1 MVKNIAQL
9 SLLIL
14 LFFSNILSSQSYGS
28 LKSHNDIEKLLS
40 WIQVF
45 AYQEED
51 IAITYK
57 SASIRNGIL
66 EINDLIVA
74 SYVYPSNADF
84 DKINSINALLTA
96 GSYAS
101 DEEFFKV
108 KKIQIN
114 IGYLDKLINFSR
126 SRDIDMLKEFYKSET
141 YVMFDEVIVSPDLAI
156 TAANEVT
163 TDNAFMINKVASYLD
178 TFSFEIGAK
187 TKGKLRSNVMMNLEF
202 GNDLSFN
209 YSMVSS
215 VDENALDGRQGN
227 QYFNV
232 LADSMAPIEYIAN
245 ALNSFLVATTRDCG
259 NLYSKDNLQAWTST
273 LDGEYCLI
281 GLEYLDNIFSDSQLN
296 DSFDVL
302 TQDFDTDLLYL
313 NQLNTQIYEA
323 IVNIAW
329 SEQLFK
335 DISLLS
341 GGVIDAGL
349 FTMKSLLSEKLT
361 KSEFEQTLGFFLMDP
376 EVSAIASSFSFDELY
391 KVYSDYY
398 FKLKSF
404 ANKPKGIGVSVKS
417 KDGLDTEYLLYLAEN
432 PFLMM
437 GLLNSVEVELL
448 LNKRN

>member
-1 MVKNIAQL
+1 M
-9 SLLIL
+9 
-14 LFFSNILSSQSYGS
+14 
-28 LKSHNDIEKLLS
+28 
-40 WIQVF
+40 
-45 AYQEED
+45 
-51 IAITYK
+51 
-57 SASIRNGIL
+57 
-66 EINDLIVA
+66 
-74 SYVYPSNADF
+74 
-84 DKINSINALLTA
+84 
-96 GSYAS
+96 
-101 DEEFFKV
+101 
-108 KKIQIN
+108 
-114 IGYLDKLINFSR
+114 
-126 SRDIDMLKEFYKSET
+126 
-141 YVMFDEVIVSPDLAI
+141 
-156 TAANEVT
+156 
-163 TDNAFMINKVASYLD
+163 
-178 TFSFEIGAK
+178 
-187 TKGKLRSNVMMNLEF
+187 
-202 GNDLSFN
+202 
-209 YSMVSS
+209 
-215 VDENALDGRQGN
+215 
-227 QYFNV
+227 
-232 LADSMAPIEYIAN
+232 
-245 ALNSFLVATTRDCG
+245 
-259 NLYSKDNLQAWTST
+259 
-273 LDGEYCLI
+273 I

-432 PFLMM
+432 PFFMM

>member
-1 MVKNIAQL
+1 LKLLNLFLTSFLIL
-9 SLLIL
+9 SLGIQG
-14 LFFSNILSSQSYGS
+14 QSYTKLGS
-28 LKSHNDIEKLLS
+28 QNDVEKLLG

-74 SYVYPSNADF
+74 NYVFPANANF

-96 GSYAS
+96 GSNAS
-101 DEEFFKV
+101 AEELVKV

-126 SRDIDMLKEFYKSET
+126 SRDINMLKEFYKSET
-141 YVMFDEVIVSPDLAI
+141 YVMFDEVVVSPDLAI

-163 TDNAFMINKVASYLD
+163 TDNAFMINQVASYLD
-178 TFSFEIGAK
+178 TFSFEVGAK

-202 GNDLSFN
+202 GKDLSFN
-209 YSMVSS
+209 YSMDSS
-215 VDENALDGRQGN
+215 VDDNALDGGQGN

-232 LADSMAPIEYIAN
+232 LADFIAPIEYIAN
-245 ALNSFLVATTRDCG
+245 ALNSFLVATTRDCS
-259 NLYSKDNLQAWTST
+259 NLYGKDNLQAWTST
-273 LDGEYCLI
+273 LDGEYCSI

-302 TQDFDTDLLYL
+302 TEDFDTDLLYL

-341 GGVIDAGL
+341 GGVVDAGL
-349 FTMKSLLSEKLT
+349 FTMKSLLAEKLT

-376 EVSAIASSFSFDELY
+376 EVSSLASVFSFDELY

-404 ANKPKGIGVSVKS
+404 ANNPKGIGVGVKS
-417 KDGLDTEYLLYLAEN
+417 RDGLDTEYLLYLAEN
-432 PFLMM
+432 PLLIM
-437 GLLNSVEVELL
+437 GLLNSIEVELL

>member
-84 DKINSINALLTA
+84 DKINSINTLLTA

-156 TAANEVT
+156 SAANEVT

-187 TKGKLRSNVMMNLEF
+187 TKGKLRSNVIMNLEF
-202 GNDLSFN
+202 GNDFSFN

-281 GLEYLDNIFSDSQLN
+281 GLEYLDNIFSDSQLK
-296 DSFDVL
+296 
-302 TQDFDTDLLYL
+302 
-313 NQLNTQIYEA
+313 A
-323 IVNIAW
+323 IC
-329 SEQLFK
+329 L
-335 DISLLS
+335 
-341 GGVIDAGL
+341 
-349 FTMKSLLSEKLT
+349 
-361 KSEFEQTLGFFLMDP
+361 
-376 EVSAIASSFSFDELY
+376 
-391 KVYSDYY
+391 
-398 FKLKSF
+398 
-404 ANKPKGIGVSVKS
+404 
-417 KDGLDTEYLLYLAEN
+417 
-432 PFLMM
+432 
-437 GLLNSVEVELL
+437 
-448 LNKRN
+448 